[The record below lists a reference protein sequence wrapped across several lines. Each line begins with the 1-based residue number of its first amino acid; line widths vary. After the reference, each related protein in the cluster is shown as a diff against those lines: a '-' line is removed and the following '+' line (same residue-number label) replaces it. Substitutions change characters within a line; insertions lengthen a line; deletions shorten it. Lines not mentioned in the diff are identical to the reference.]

1 MPAMTAAPMGAGTLG
16 VECSRTTK
24 EDESRGECDEQT
36 SDQRFLPK
44 RYETPLASRTEP
56 PSPRR
61 PNDTETGRRR
71 RPALGPD
78 FETPSQRPFP
88 SDFRR

>member
-16 VECSRTTK
+16 VERSRTTK
-24 EDESRGECDEQT
+24 DDEGRGERDEQT

-44 RYETPLASRTEP
+44 RYEMPLASRTEP

-61 PNDTETGRRR
+61 PSDMETGRPR
-71 RPALGPD
+71 RPALRPD
-78 FETPSQRPFP
+78 FETPSQTSFP
-88 SDFRR
+88 RDFRR